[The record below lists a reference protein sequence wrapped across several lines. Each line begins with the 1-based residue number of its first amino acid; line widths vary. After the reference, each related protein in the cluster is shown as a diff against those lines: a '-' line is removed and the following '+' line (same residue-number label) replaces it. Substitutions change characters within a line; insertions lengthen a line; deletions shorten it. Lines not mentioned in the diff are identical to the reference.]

1 MSPEGESLGDISASS
16 CKLNPKLLN
25 CLGVFR
31 SSFRG
36 PGSSGGIASLLQG
49 HDVRPVPQNHLS
61 TCQPADQALGVCH
74 PEGLL
79 LKEHGWQGPAQAA
92 WPQQGLPPATAG

>member
-16 CKLNPKLLN
+16 CKLNPKLGGNSRIQRRSVCNLLN

-61 TCQPADQALGVCH
+61 TCQPADQALLESC
-74 PEGLL
+74 EF
-79 LKEHGWQGPAQAA
+79 KRSIQG
-92 WPQQGLPPATAG
+92 